1 MKRELNS
8 KHKILYVVLLV
19 IFIVIIIV
27 FGAMK
32 IMNYLDD
39 KRLQGLN
46 DSIIYQRQIMKK
58 DDGWYYFLERGRKGT
73 KVDDYKY
80 FYSFNGC
87 NLKYETL
94 DYSYTIVDDLQTGEI
109 LQTIPKTPP
118 TLSAYRRSKDG
129 KEEKPISNEVEK
141 INKFLERKQFHE
153 QLTLE
158 DLSEMKFEN
167 IDPNDIITLWNQ
179 FDDSKYLHQNEFGSY
194 PNLAACNYM
203 KNDSSKSYFQVGVI
217 MGFGFIKEIRI
228 DYVNEKREYLTDKIK
243 NQTASGEEQQLYQ
256 NIKKIENAVIEKQSF
271 AVEDSYPDL
280 NANSFYTPLFDLLNQ
295 YEAKK

>member
-8 KHKILYVVLLV
+8 KHKILYIVLSV
-19 IFIVIIIV
+19 IFIVIIVV
-27 FGAMK
+27 FG
-32 IMNYLDD
+32 IMRIRNYINEKKEQALID
-39 KRLQGLN
+39 RTVF
-46 DSIIYQRQIMKK
+46 QRRIMEK
-58 DDGWYYFLERGRKGT
+58 DDGWYYFLDFNRTEPEIGQ
-73 KVDDYKY
+73 YQY
-80 FYSFNGC
+80 YYSFSGC

-217 MGFGFIKEIRI
+217 MGFGFSKEIRI